1 MDEPLLVIVGA
12 ADTGRAPMTAAL
24 LRRLLASHGYRW
36 RVESAGVVGH
46 DGDPAE
52 PEARDAL
59 LTLGLD
65 LDGHSARSLS
75 ATLVADARLLIAVE
89 RGVARV
95 VRSRYPTASVT
106 TLGELAGRSRDI
118 PDPFRMQVGAWLQYA
133 REIEA
138 MLIAGLPR
146 LQALLASEAEQPAMV
161 PGPTAT
167 ASAAPPAEAAARGAA
182 VERITRLL
190 ALAAELPAVVDW
202 AGARRQIEV
211 DFGLIE
217 QTLPPGDLAR
227 PYLAVLRATLGLCG
241 EVPTAERLSILRSAV
256 ARLRE
261 PLAAGDL
268 DRLSRELAAFA

>member
-1 MDEPLLVIVGA
+1 MAEPLLVIVGA

-24 LRRLLASHGYRW
+24 LRRLLASHGHHW

-65 LDGHSARSLS
+65 LDSHSARSLS
-75 ATLVADARLLIAVE
+75 AALVAEARLLIAVE

-95 VRSRYPTASVT
+95 VRTSYPTASVT

-138 MLIAGLPR
+138 MLLAGLPR
-146 LQALLASEAEQPAMV
+146 LQTLLAGEAMPPATT
-161 PGPTAT
+161 PAPTIA
-167 ASAAPPAEAAARGAA
+167 APAAPPVEATTRGAA
-182 VERITRLL
+182 VERMTRLL
-190 ALAAELPAVVDW
+190 TLAAELPAVVDW
-202 AGARRQIEV
+202 VAARRQIEA

-227 PYLAVLRATLGLCG
+227 PYLAVLRAILKLCG
-241 EVPTAERLSILRSAV
+241 EAPTAERLSMLRGAV

-261 PLAAGDL
+261 PLVASDL
-268 DRLSRELAAFA
+268 DRLSRELADFA

>member
-1 MDEPLLVIVGA
+1 MDKPLLVIVGA

-24 LRRLLASHGYRW
+24 LRRFLASHGHRW

-59 LTLGLD
+59 LTLGID
-65 LDGHSARSLS
+65 LDGHRARSLS
-75 ATLVADARLLIAVE
+75 AALVADARLLIAVE
-89 RGVARV
+89 CGVARV
-95 VRSRYPTASVT
+95 VRTNYPTASVT

-138 MLIAGLPR
+138 MLLAGLPR
-146 LQALLASEAEQPAMV
+146 LQALLASETAQPTTALA
-161 PGPTAT
+161 PGA
-167 ASAAPPAEAAARGAA
+167 AAPVALPAEPAARGAA

-202 AGARRQIEV
+202 AGARRQIEA

-217 QTLPPGDLAR
+217 QALPPGDLAR
-227 PYLAVLRATLGLCG
+227 PYLAVLRASLNLCR
-241 EVPTAERLSILRSAV
+241 EVPTAEQLSILRNAV
-256 ARLRE
+256 ARLRG
-261 PLAAGDL
+261 PLAASDL
-268 DRLSRELAAFA
+268 DRLAHELADFA